1 MNQTKPLF
9 AYEKD
14 EKRNTDCAI
23 GQLLCD
29 LFNRLDR
36 EGVVYAVLRNYRG
49 LPDKPGR
56 DLDILTN
63 DYEKFHKILRQ
74 LAEQH
79 HYYLRIFRRYV
90 FFVKFQLIRL
100 WPEDYKALEIDL
112 AWSVSWKVM
121 PLVSRDLVKAFRI
134 SRGMFYTLRPGAE
147 AAVSLTKLL
156 YEGKVPE
163 KYKAEIT
170 AMVLADCD
178 GFLETLKHCFGSSLS
193 RQLADLVVQQQ
204 WDRIAAMVSHLRRQ
218 AAVLALRR
226 EPWRQIGRWSAF
238 LWWNLV
244 KFFRPRGLFV
254 VFLGPDG
261 SGKSTVSEGVR
272 RSLAPRFASTRI
284 YHGHFAILPRLGDLA
299 RMAGFKPTASQTL
312 GEDDVTLPVERGK
325 FTTWRSL
332 VYLIYYTLDYLLG
345 HLVIFLSRGRGGLI
359 IFDRYY
365 YDYLIQPQMS
375 LPSSLIFS
383 VGRLIPKPDR
393 VIYLKNNPA
402 IIFSRKQELTL
413 DELQRQG
420 EVCERLISRLK
431 HGCVVETKGT
441 AQATILKAARR
452 IVERMI

>member
-1 MNQTKPLF
+1 MNHAKPF
-9 AYEKD
+9 IISEKD
-14 EKRNTDCAI
+14 GNNNTDRAV
-23 GQLLCD
+23 GQLLRD
-29 LFNRLDR
+29 LFNRLDM
-36 EGVVYAVLRNYRG
+36 EGVDYAVLRNYTG

-56 DLDILTN
+56 DIDILTS
-63 DYEKFHKILRQ
+63 DFAKFHQILRQ

-90 FFVKFQLIRL
+90 SFVKFQLIRL
-100 WPEDYKALEIDL
+100 WPKDYKVVEIDVG
-112 AWSVSWKVM
+112 WSVSWKGI
-121 PLVSRDLVKAFRI
+121 PLVSSDLVKAFRI
-134 SRGMFYTLRPGAE
+134 PRGMFYTLRPGAE

-156 YEGKVPE
+156 YDGNVPE

-178 GFLETLKHCFGSSLS
+178 GFLETLKPCFGRSLS
-193 RQLADLVVQQQ
+193 RQLADLVGQQQ
-204 WDRIAAMVSHLRRQ
+204 WGRIEAMVSHLRHQ

-226 EPWRQIGRWSAF
+226 QPWRQMGRWSAF

-254 VFLGPDG
+254 VLLGPDG
-261 SGKSTVSEGVR
+261 SGKSTVTEGVR
-272 RSLAPRFASTRI
+272 RSLAPWFSSTRI

-299 RMAGFKPTASQTL
+299 RMAGFKPNGDQTP
-312 GEDDVTLPVERGK
+312 GEGKITVPAEREK

-332 VYLIYYTLDYLLG
+332 IYLTYYTLDYMLG
-345 HLVIFLSRGRGGLI
+345 HLVIFLARGRGDLI

-365 YDYLIQPQMS
+365 YDYLIQPEMS
-375 LPSSLIFS
+375 LPSILILS

-393 VIYLKNNPA
+393 VIYLKNDPD

-413 DELQRQG
+413 DELRRQG
-420 EVCERLISRLK
+420 EECKRLISRLE

-441 AQATILKAARR
+441 AQATILKAVRR